1 MLETTMDE
9 RLRKTGS
16 TRREFLKQTLT
27 AASFAG
33 IAIVVSAC
41 GSSGGGGGGG
51 AGPGGCTN
59 PKSGVVSNSS
69 GHDHSVRDLC
79 QSDSGGMVTLTL
91 TGNGHTHD
99 ASLSA
104 IQVDQV
110 LAGTTVQVT
119 STSDSG
125 HTHTVTF
132 N

>member
-1 MLETTMDE
+1 MDE
-9 RLRKTGS
+9 RIQKVGS
-16 TRREFLKQTLT
+16 TRREFLRHTLS

-41 GSSGGGGGGG
+41 GSSGGGGG
-51 AGPGGCTN
+51 AGPGGCEN
-59 PKSGVVSNSS
+59 PTSAMVSTDS
-69 GHDHSVRDLC
+69 GHSHSVRDVC
-79 QSDSGGMVTLTL
+79 QSDSGGAVSLTL
-91 TGNGHTHD
+91 TGGGHTHD

-104 IQVDQV
+104 MQVDQV

-119 STSDSG
+119 STSASG